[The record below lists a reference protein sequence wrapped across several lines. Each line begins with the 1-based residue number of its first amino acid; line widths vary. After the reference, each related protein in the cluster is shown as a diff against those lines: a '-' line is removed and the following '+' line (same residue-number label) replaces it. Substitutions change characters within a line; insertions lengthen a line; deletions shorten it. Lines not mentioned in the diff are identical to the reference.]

1 MATHS
6 LQHRR
11 SRSNVHVPV
20 LLEAVL
26 QVTAPKVGD
35 AVIDCTLGMGGYAH
49 AFLDATAPD
58 GRLLGIDRDAETL
71 ELAKAELA
79 QYGQRFQGVH
89 ASFATL
95 ASVAKDFPR
104 PHIIVADLGL
114 SSVALDA
121 PARGFTF
128 LQDGPLDMRM
138 DQSQGQTGA
147 ELVNSLPEHELATLL
162 KKFGEEPHS
171 RAIARS
177 IVTRRKQ
184 QPLTRTGELVQ
195 LIDDTYRTILRAP
208 AGRKLWLQRGL
219 HPATRT
225 FQALRIAVNDELEQ
239 VATLLP
245 QAFELLAPGGRL
257 AIVSFHSLED
267 RIVKQ
272 FFQQLAKRCSCP
284 PEQMQCTCDRIPAA
298 DLLTHK
304 PLVPSPQ
311 EIQQNPR
318 ARSGKLRA
326 LKKR

>member
-1 MATHS
+1 MDTHT
-6 LQHRR
+6 LRR
-11 SRSNVHVPV
+11 QGPAAPGHTPV

-26 QVTAPKVGD
+26 HATAPRPGD
-35 AVIDCTLGMGGYAH
+35 AVIDCTLGMGGYARQ
-49 AFLDATAPD
+49 FLDATAPD

-104 PHIIVADLGL
+104 PNSIVADLGL

-121 PARGFTF
+121 PARGFSF

-138 DQSQGQTGA
+138 DQSQGQTA
-147 ELVNSLPEHELATLL
+147 ADLVNHMSERELETLL

-171 RAIARS
+171 RAIAQAVVVKRD
-177 IVTRRKQ
+177 Q
-184 QPLTRTGELVQ
+184 QPLTRTSELVQ
-195 LIDDTYRTILRAP
+195 LIDDTYRSILRAP

-225 FQALRIAVNDELEQ
+225 FQALRIAVNDELGQ
-239 VATLLP
+239 VAALLP

-267 RIVKQ
+267 RLVKQ
-272 FFQQLAKRCSCP
+272 YFQQLAKRCSCP
-284 PEQMQCTCDRIPAA
+284 PEQLQCTCDRIPAA
-298 DLLTHK
+298 ELLTRK
-304 PLVPSPQ
+304 PLSPSPQ
-311 EIQQNPR
+311 EIQHNPR

-326 LKKR
+326 LKKL